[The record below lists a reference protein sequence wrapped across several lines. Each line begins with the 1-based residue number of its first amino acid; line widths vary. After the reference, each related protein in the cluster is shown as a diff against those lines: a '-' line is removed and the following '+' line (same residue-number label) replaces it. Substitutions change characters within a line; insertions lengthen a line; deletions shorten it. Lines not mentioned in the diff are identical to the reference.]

1 MSKIADYFFFRN
13 KHVCPH
19 SLCFTFD
26 NVFRKLL
33 HNPDKILQPYI
44 RQGNNILDV
53 GPGMGYFTI
62 PMAKMAGVAGR
73 VIAADIQEKMLAAIK
88 KRAEKGGVEK
98 RIALHLSTTE
108 SLGVS
113 VMVDFILAF
122 WMAHEVPDKSGF
134 FVQLHSLLKNEGKFL
149 LVEPKIHV
157 TRANFAHTLQIAQ
170 KAGFT
175 PIESPHISLSMSALL
190 VKTKR

>member
-1 MSKIADYFFFRN
+1 MSKFADYFFFRG
-13 KHVCPH
+13 KHVCPS

-26 NVFRKLL
+26 NALRKLI
-33 HNPDKILQPYI
+33 HNPDKILQLYI
-44 RQGNNILDV
+44 RQGDNILDV

-62 PMAKMAGVAGR
+62 PMAKMAGVTGR

-88 KRAEKGGVEK
+88 KRAEKGAVEK
-98 RIALHLSTTE
+98 RIALHLSKTA

-134 FVQLHSLLKNEGKFL
+134 FAELHSLLKDGGKLL

-157 TRANFAHTLQIAQ
+157 TKAKFASTLQIAQ

-175 PIESPHISLSMSALL
+175 PVESPHISLSMSALL
-190 VKTKR
+190 VKTKS